1 MFGYFRFILASF
13 VLASHTGISLQG
25 FNIGVFAVVCFFIL
39 AGFVVSGLFDKFF
52 YQDKPLYLKFYF
64 ERVLRIFPQYFFIL
78 ALTVVFVSF
87 SGFFEINY
95 SVLNI
100 FSSLTIFPLNWT
112 RVIEAQTFIAPAWS
126 LAVELKAYL
135 LLPFVIF
142 FRSVKISLA
151 AVSISIF
158 LVASFEFI
166 NTDLYT
172 VNTVLGTLFIFILGT
187 SIYNVNIRE
196 NKEPDF
202 FDLYFP
208 VIAYA
213 LMLLLMIVLGVVYRE
228 MIFIENVM
236 EIAVGVM
243 IGLPVITYIANS
255 NIKIPFNS
263 LFGDLSYGLFL
274 SHFLVINIINHYS
287 GITFSYGINES
298 NAHISPYLYVIS
310 VFLLSVIIS
319 LIALYLVERPIKKYR
334 FHLTKD
340 LKRT

>member
-1 MFGYFRFILASF
+1 
-13 VLASHTGISLQG
+13 
-25 FNIGVFAVVCFFIL
+25 
-39 AGFVVSGLFDKFF
+39 
-52 YQDKPLYLKFYF
+52 
-64 ERVLRIFPQYFFIL
+64 LRIFPQYFFIL

-142 FRSVKISLA
+142 FKSVKVSLSAISM
-151 AVSISIF
+151 VIF
-158 LVASFEFI
+158 LVASFGFI
-166 NTDLYT
+166 DTDLYT
-172 VNTVLGTLFIFILGT
+172 VNTIFGTLFIFILGT
-187 SIYNVNIRE
+187 SIYNVNTRK
-196 NKEPDF
+196 NKKPDF

-208 VIAYA
+208 VIAYV